1 MKVYNSYEEVD
12 NDLRILRLQTQINK
26 EKIKLNYH
34 HIKEDLEPINMVTG
48 IIGTIAK
55 KAFVLKSVA
64 KLVGITKAK
73 MVNKKSWF

>member
-12 NDLRILRLQTQINK
+12 NDLRILRLQSQINK
-26 EKIKLNYH
+26 EKIKINYH

-48 IIGTIAK
+48 LLGSIAK
-55 KAFVLKSVA
+55 KAFILKSVA

-73 MVNKKSWF
+73 IVDKKSLF